1 MSIALFQLSIVILI
15 ATGLGIVAHWF
26 RQPTI
31 LAYLATGVLVGFFG
45 FFQLGDT
52 ETFRLLS
59 DLGIMFL
66 LFLVGLEVNYDAVRL
81 FGKTSVIIGIGQIL
95 VTFLFGFGISYVL
108 GFSPLAASYISIALT
123 FSSTI
128 VVIKLLGDKRELNSL
143 YGRISIG
150 FLLVQDIIA
159 VVLLVAL
166 SGISAD
172 GTIQLVPMVMALVK
186 GVVLFGVTLYLG
198 RKFFPIVFD
207 TIARSSELLF
217 ISSIAWVFLLAAVVH
232 RIGFSIE
239 IAGFLAGVA
248 LANSSENF
256 QIASRVRPLRDFFI
270 VIFFVL
276 LGASLVASYG
286 AGHNDAIVVLSL
298 FVLIGNPLILLIIM
312 GAMGYRRRTS
322 FLAGITVAQISEFS
336 LVLMARG
343 LALGHIPESAVA
355 TVTAVGIVTMIC
367 SSYLIMHGDKIF
379 DYIGKFLTVFERENA
394 FEEGLLAEPKHKQIV
409 LIGCHRI
416 GQGIAWNLPKQ
427 HYLVVDF
434 DPEIYK
440 KLSREGVD
448 CLFGDIRDE
457 EIFEKAN
464 IAEARLV
471 ISTSPSFEDNAAL
484 LGRIANLTTRKMKVI
499 VRAETEAEAELL
511 YGIGADYV
519 LLPHLTSGNYL
530 GKAIA
535 VDPYLTI
542 LDQLKK
548 RDIQF
553 MRTLREIG

>member
-26 RQPTI
+26 RQPTL
-31 LAYLATGVLVGFFG
+31 LAYLATGALIGYFG
-45 FFQLGDT
+45 FFQLGDR

-81 FGKTSVIIGIGQIL
+81 FGRTSLIIGFGQII
-95 VTFLFGFGISYVL
+95 VTFLAGFGISYVL
-108 GFSPLAASYISIALT
+108 GFSFITASYISIALT

-159 VVLLVAL
+159 VVILIAL
-166 SGISAD
+166 SGIGAD
-172 GTIQLVPMVMALVK
+172 GTVHALPMMFALLK
-186 GVVLFGVTLYLG
+186 GAVLFGVTLYLG
-198 RKFFPIVFD
+198 RTFFPMVFD
-207 TIARSSELLF
+207 TIARSAELLF
-217 ISSIAWVFLLAAVVH
+217 IASIAWVFLLAAVVY

-276 LGASLVASYG
+276 LGSSLTSVPFSG
-286 AGHNDAIVVLSL
+286 QSSAIISLSL
-298 FVLIGNPLILLIIM
+298 FVLVGNPLILLVIM
-312 GAMGYRRRTS
+312 GVMGYRRRTS

-343 LALGHIPESAVA
+343 LDLGHIPQSAVA
-355 TVTAVGIVTMIC
+355 TVTAVGIVTMVF

-379 DYIGKFLTVFERENA
+379 DRISRFLRVFERDNA
-394 FEEGLLAEPKHKQIV
+394 SEEGFLLTPIHKSIV
-409 LIGCHRI
+409 LVGCHRI

-427 HYLVVDF
+427 HFLVVDF

-440 KLSREGVD
+440 KLSHEGID

-464 IAEARLV
+464 VLEARMV

-484 LGRIANLTTRKMKVI
+484 IGRIVSATGQKPKII
-499 VRAETEAEAELL
+499 VRSETEQEAEIL
-511 YGIGADYV
+511 YGMGADYV

-535 VDPYLTI
+535 ADPYLTI
-542 LDQLKK
+542 LDQLKR
-548 RDIQF
+548 RDLQF
-553 MRTLREIG
+553 IRMIRATA